1 MKKNRCIGLILLSVL
16 LLCTFGVS
24 DTFADDAT
32 SDDFG
37 RLGSL
42 GGSFGTGLA
51 RLGYLIAGLGLIAFT
66 VAAIFNKVSW
76 KTLAYIMLSTF
87 ILTAVL
93 GGLGNTI
100 FSYLGAGDDFG
111 ASYVGL
117 KYNAKG
123 NGSSGGNAQTVP
135 ANKNS

>member
-16 LLCTFGVS
+16 F
-24 DTFADDAT
+24 
-32 SDDFG
+32 
-37 RLGSL
+37 
-42 GGSFGTGLA
+42 
-51 RLGYLIAGLGLIAFT
+51 AGLGLIAFT

-93 GGLGNTI
+93 GGLGDTI
-100 FSYLGAGDDFG
+100 YSYLGAGDDFG